1 MYIKDSNIA
10 IIHDWFLKKSFG
22 GSEKVTLII
31 NDLLNERYSNPD
43 IFSLTSNI
51 DNLKRKLDQQSKI
64 YTSFI
69 QSLPFGKNNV
79 QRYLP
84 FLPYAVEQFDL
95 RKYDLVISSSHAFA
109 KGVITSPD
117 QLHISYVHTPM
128 RYAWDQM
135 HTYLK
140 KSSLSKYG
148 LEMPIRFILYK
159 LRQWD
164 YYSSQRLD
172 YVIANSNFTSE
183 RIKKYWGLNSEVIN
197 PPVDT
202 KRFKYNESRRDF
214 YLSVNRLVPNKRID
228 LLIESFNRL
237 NLPLIIIGDGP
248 ERIKLEKM
256 SNSNIKFL
264 SKISDS
270 EVEKYMS
277 TCKAFIY
284 AGIEDFGIAP
294 VEAMASG
301 SPVIAYGKGGILDT
315 VNCLHENDKEK
326 VPNGLLFKKQS
337 YEDIIDTINWF
348 EDKKLW
354 RKFKPEILNQYSQNF
369 SIESFLNKFDFSVNK
384 TWEQFQKKQNLGIK
398 IN

>member
-1 MYIKDSNIA
+1 MDIKESNIA

-31 NDLLNERYSNPD
+31 NNFLNEKYSNPD
-43 IFSLTSNI
+43 IFSLTANA
-51 DNLKRKLDQQSKI
+51 DNLKREFYKQSKI

-69 QSLPFGKNNV
+69 QSLPFGKTNV

-84 FLPYAVEQFDL
+84 FLPYAIEQFDL

-109 KGVITSPD
+109 KGVLTSPE

-135 HTYLK
+135 HTYVK
-140 KSSLSKYG
+140 QSSLSKYG
-148 LEMPIRFILYK
+148 LEIPIRFILYK
-159 LRQWD
+159 LREWD
-164 YYSSQRLD
+164 FYSSQRLD
-172 YVIANSNFTSE
+172 YVIANSNFTSR
-183 RIKKYWGLNSEVIN
+183 RIKKYWGLESEVIH

-202 KRFKYNESRRDF
+202 KRFKYNESREDY

-228 LLIESFNRL
+228 LLIKAFNIL

-248 ERIKLEKM
+248 ERLKLEKM

-264 SKISDS
+264 RKISDR

-277 TCKAFIY
+277 RCKAFIY

-315 VNCLHENDKEK
+315 VNCLNENKKEK

-337 YEDIIDTINWF
+337 YEDIVDTINWF

-354 RKFKPEILNQYSQNF
+354 NKFKPKILNQYSQNF
-369 SIESFLNKFDFSVNK
+369 SNENFVKKFDFSINK
-384 TWEQFQKKQNLGIK
+384 TWEIFNKTKNLRTK
-398 IN
+398 II